1 MREEFYEYSLKI
13 RKQFLSLKCLISEE
27 RKNRKFGKKFELRVR
42 GGIVA

>member
-27 RKNRKFGKKFELRVR
+27 RKNKKNYGLKAEVKIKLIF
-42 GGIVA
+42 